1 MIMSMPRSPF
11 AVAALIGAVLAT
23 PVLAKPSLG
32 QKCAASKQKAVGT
45 AQYAK
50 AKCWQKALLHNIS
63 PYTDCLPKAE
73 ANLEKAFMEAETKG
87 GCAVT
92 GDISFFPAYVDATV
106 TICLSEF
113 GAPSKCSAAKVKACG
128 KGLFDV
134 AKCGAK
140 EILAGVPNPDCTNA
154 AYDRLPIAFAKADRA
169 GPCDG
174 DPGTAIFDI
183 AELTSDVNFP
193 VSTPT
198 PTPGSPPTPTT
209 IPTVACCQVSV
220 LAIPSFCTDV
230 VSASHCAGANQLL
243 RYVSGFLTVSAAI
256 APGVCDGATGL
267 CAPARTGRS
276 SCCQVSNGCLT
287 NVCAAG

>member
-32 QKCAASKQKAVGT
+32 QKCAASKYKAVGT

-73 ANLEKAFMEAETKG
+73 ANLEEAFMKAETKG

-92 GDISFFPAYVDATV
+92 GDISYIPAYVDGTV

-134 AKCGAK
+134 AKCGATESLK
-140 EILAGVPNPDCTNA
+140 GVPNPDCTNA
-154 AYDRLPIAFAKADRA
+154 AYDKLPIAFAKADRA

-174 DPGTAIFDI
+174 DPGTPIFDT
-183 AELTSDVNFP
+183 ADLPSDVNSP
-193 VSTPT
+193 VSTT
-198 PTPGSPPTPTT
+198 PTPPGSTPPTTT
-209 IPTVACCQVSV
+209 IPPVACCQVSV
-220 LAIPSFCTDV
+220 VAIPSFCTDV

-243 RYVSGFLTVSAAI
+243 RYVSGIFAA
-256 APGVCDGATGL
+256 
-267 CAPARTGRS
+267 S
-276 SCCQVSNGCLT
+276 
-287 NVCAAG
+287 